1 MMNLP
6 EAMKAE
12 KHAIFVKLRD
22 QGNNIHNTNVME
34 KGVGEIRTVRTS
46 QSANLPVKCSLCIR
60 WYEPSL
66 FKFHRC
72 TAALEA
78 GRKPSLKESKKKMAE
93 ILNSERPGTERV
105 LDELRNDDVG
115 LLCKNDST
123 LLEFLRFRVS
133 KLRFYFSFPDSCKY
147 QCFASG
153 SHVKIVENRGKR
165 CKVYCTVSS
174 VADPE

>member
-34 KGVGEIRTVRTS
+34 KGVGVIRTVRTS
-46 QSANLPVKCSLCIR
+46 QSSNLPVKCSLYIR

-78 GRKPSLKESKKKMAE
+78 GRKPSLKESKRK
-93 ILNSERPGTERV
+93 NSYLELVDEER
-105 LDELRNDDVG
+105 
-115 LLCKNDST
+115 
-123 LLEFLRFRVS
+123 
-133 KLRFYFSFPDSCKY
+133 
-147 QCFASG
+147 
-153 SHVKIVENRGKR
+153 HV
-165 CKVYCTVSS
+165 
-174 VADPE
+174 